1 MSQQPTTDPD
11 VEHLNEMWQY
21 IQKKNEQM
29 TSFQG
34 AMVVKNNSQAP
45 HRVLELKLTL

>member
-1 MSQQPTTDPD
+1 MLEWD
-11 VEHLNEMWQY
+11 MAA
-21 IQKKNEQM
+21 QKKNEQM

-34 AMVVKNNSQAP
+34 AIVVKNNCQAP